1 MNMDRHEL
9 MEGKRRMFDAYCK
22 KILRNEARDIYARQR
37 SQARRETMFSEM
49 NPAYLG
55 CLAANDEYF
64 GFEDVVN
71 VRGLDFVVCD
81 EELYHALLQLPALR
95 QEIVLLFYFLRWT
108 DRRIGL
114 ELGMTRA
121 NVQYHRSCALRQ
133 LREIIEYERR
143 S

>member
-1 MNMDRHEL
+1 MTIGKHGVAEA
-9 MEGKRRMFDAYCK
+9 KRRMFDSYCK

-37 SQARRETMFSEM
+37 SQARRESLFSEM
-49 NPAYLG
+49 SPSYLG
-55 CLAANDEYF
+55 CLASNDEYF
-64 GFEDVVN
+64 GFEDILSI
-71 VRGLDFVVCD
+71 RGLDFVVCD
-81 EELYHALLQLPALR
+81 EELYSALLQLPALR

-121 NVQYHRSCALRQ
+121 NVQYHRSCALKQ

-143 S
+143 E